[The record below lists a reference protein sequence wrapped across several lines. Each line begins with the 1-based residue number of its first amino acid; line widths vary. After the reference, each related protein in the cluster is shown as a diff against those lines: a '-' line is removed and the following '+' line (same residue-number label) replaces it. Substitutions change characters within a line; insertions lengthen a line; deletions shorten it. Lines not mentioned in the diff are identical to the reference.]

1 MSDQSMSQAATP
13 RQVIVNRDI
22 VDNRWIRVVADE
34 EGGVSVPES
43 GAVLLPYQYWLGLY
57 ATQAGRDELA
67 GREVAVCFAP
77 DDEPESLPVDANTF
91 AMIACDFPA
100 FTDGRGFSIGR
111 LLRERYGFKGEL
123 RAVGDVFKDTIN
135 YLARC
140 GFNAFD
146 VRSDKDIV
154 EAAKGID
161 DFTEFYQSSVDQP
174 NPLFRR
180 RAVAA

>member
-1 MSDQSMSQAATP
+1 MSK
-13 RQVIVNRDI
+13 VIINHEV
-22 VDNRWIRVVADE
+22 VDNRWIRVVANE
-34 EGGVSVPES
+34 EGVVSIPEA
-43 GAVLLPYQYWLGLY
+43 GAVLLPYQYWLGH
-57 ATQAGRDELA
+57 QVELA

-111 LLRERYGFKGEL
+111 LLRERHGFTGEL

-140 GFNAFD
+140 GFTAFD

-154 EAAKGID
+154 EAAKGLD
-161 DFTEFYQSSVDQP
+161 DFTNSYQSSVAQP
-174 NPLFRR
+174 LPLFRR
-180 RAVAA
+180 RGVNA

>member
-1 MSDQSMSQAATP
+1 MSK
-13 RQVIVNRDI
+13 VIVNREV
-22 VDNRWIRVVADE
+22 VDNRWIRVVANE
-34 EGGVSVPES
+34 EGEVLLPSQ
-43 GAVLLPYQYWLGLY
+43 GAVLLPYQYWLSH
-57 ATQAGRDELA
+57 QAELA

-77 DDEPESLPVDANTF
+77 DDEPESLPVDANRF

-111 LLRERYGFKGEL
+111 LLRERYGFTGEL

-135 YLARC
+135 YLSRC
-140 GFNAFD
+140 GFTAFE

-154 EAAKGID
+154 EAAKGLD
-161 DFTEFYQSSVDQP
+161 DFTEFYQSSVAQP

-180 RAVAA
+180 RAVKV

>member
-1 MSDQSMSQAATP
+1 MSK
-13 RQVIVNRDI
+13 VIINRE
-22 VDNRWIRVVADE
+22 VVENRWTRVVANE
-34 EGGVSVPES
+34 AGE
-43 GAVLLPYQYWLGLY
+43 VLLPSEGAILVAYQYWLSH
-57 ATQAGRDELA
+57 QAELA
-67 GREVAVCFAP
+67 GREVAICFAP
-77 DDEPESLPVDANTF
+77 DDEPESLPVDPNTF

-100 FTDGRGFSIGR
+100 FTDGRGFSTGR

-140 GFNAFD
+140 GFTAFD

-154 EAAKGID
+154 EAAKGLD
-161 DFTEFYQSSVDQP
+161 DFVEFYQASVDQP

-180 RAVAA
+180 RAVTA

>member
-1 MSDQSMSQAATP
+1 MSK
-13 RQVIVNRDI
+13 VIVNREI
-22 VDNRWIRVVADE
+22 VENRWIRVVANE
-34 EGGVSVPES
+34 EGVVSLPSE
-43 GAVLLPYQYWLGLY
+43 GAVLVAYQYWL
-57 ATQAGRDELA
+57 ANQSELV

-77 DDEPESLPVDANTF
+77 DDEPESLPVDPNTF

-111 LLRERYGFKGEL
+111 LLRERHGFKGEL

-135 YLARC
+135 YLSRC

-146 VRSDKDIV
+146 VRADKDIV
-154 EAAKGID
+154 EAAKGLD

-180 RAVAA
+180 RGVTA

>member
-1 MSDQSMSQAATP
+1 MSK
-13 RQVIVNRDI
+13 VIVNREI
-22 VDNRWIRVVADE
+22 VENRWIRVVADE
-34 EGGVSVPES
+34 EGGVSVPSE
-43 GAVLLPYQYWLGLY
+43 GAVLLPYQYWL
-57 ATQAGRDELA
+57 AHREELA

-77 DDEPESLPVDANTF
+77 DDEPESLPIDANVF
-91 AMIACDFPA
+91 PMIACDFPA

-140 GFNAFD
+140 GFTAFD

-154 EAAKGID
+154 EAAKGLD

-180 RAVAA
+180 RGVTA